1 MSSKYDKYLQGVN
14 PQPNEFKEDTI
25 PDNKQFLLDVELPD
39 QTPSKNKYD
48 KYLKSDDIMNTK
60 VFPRDPKTEFGI
72 GEAFLLGLGDS
83 VRGIS
88 QFVGRE
94 KGFFME
100 ETLEEQQ
107 RRLNKAMQAPG
118 GGLVAAAYFGGAI
131 LDPVTWLIPVLKGKK
146 LWQMAKFGA
155 VAGGLGGALGYVDE
169 QSLFDTRSKQAL
181 GGALGGAII
190 TPAIGKGLQLLK
202 VKQLKKSF
210 GISED
215 ESPDISKLKE
225 KDFIQVK
232 LPGSEDVTIFKKGR
246 KKPIQKIK
254 GRGDVILNARKRIK
268 FKNVETKNDIPTKIN
283 TNQQNDKSFILRGP
297 REFFKTLLGPYKAAQ
312 NIYEKNVGK
321 PAFDY
326 FTQGKFG
333 PELGS
338 GLVGGAYGFSLP
350 EEDGNTL
357 TRFNRAVLGF
367 MAGAAGMG
375 VARKAKIP
383 GTAVGKQDDI
393 SFATWLGRQFIDGFK
408 LPKDIARLKAIDL
421 GGLRGKIELEALRIA
436 QKAQQLTPDEKKIL
450 YNMLEGDIKFNIGVK
465 AIDNLSKQARKNIN
479 KVTQMYVDAGLI
491 TEETALRNIKRYL
504 RRTYSGDPAPKLG
517 SDLKAR
523 GILEDISPTEWLEKY
538 SKTKAFTIDDSGKTV
553 PLQNHNGWELF
564 GDVDL
569 SFKLQKELGIDDST
583 ATPELVKKL
592 AKNKKYR
599 NKKIFTARWEYTK
612 QERLGMGEIEDG
624 AFAIL
629 ETGRLMSK
637 TLPQYK
643 FYADVA
649 QLPFVKTDPST
660 EEIDRLGL
668 VQIPTGNRPDTI
680 QPTYGKLAGKFVPV
694 EVKNNI
700 VDIYKASNPDQGFF
714 EKYRKLNQIWK
725 SSKTAWNPTVHVNN
739 IVSNFVLTDLVD
751 GNILLLPRA
760 AAAFGDAAKGKR
772 SKVLELAQTHGVFDV
787 DYVTRELGD
796 IDAKKIT
803 SKLYEVDPNKNAF
816 ENATSIAKI
825 VHNDLILKDKLG
837 LQKLSDWY
845 RSEDAIFRLALF
857 MDRLNKG
864 YSAADAALDAR
875 KSFIDYNISAPAIN
889 KLRNLPTPFLA
900 YTYRVIPILAE
911 TAVVRPWKFA
921 KYAVLG
927 YMLNNLGALLG
938 EGDEEAERAAASQ
951 NRQGR
956 VFGLPI
962 LPHRSIKLPTQD
974 KSRYIDI
981 TRYVPGGD
989 VLDLGE
995 GRTIPGLP
1003 APLQPSFGL
1012 AGDLLFPLIG
1022 YDIFKGEKLRGQG
1035 VSMFDDML
1043 IRGKAVV
1050 EKNIPNFPFVPGA
1063 YSTRKIE
1070 EARVGDSPLKATDS
1084 ELVAFVNSIGIK
1096 IREVDITKERRIK
1109 TFEFSKKVRG
1119 IQQQLTT
1126 QANKYR
1132 NGSIS
1137 LAEYQEKEK
1146 KLVDKYNKI
1155 QQRYVKALNLPIKDR
1170 VLPKIGIPFT
1180 SSFAE
1185 GEALKTI
1192 GGAIKKQTEKLLPT
1206 ITPKTKINK
1215 YEKYLQ

>member
-1 MSSKYDKYLQGVN
+1 MASKYDKYLEGVN

-48 KYLKSDDIMNTK
+48 KYLKGGDIMDTK
-60 VFPRDPKTEFGI
+60 VFPRDRDTEFGI

-100 ETLEEQQ
+100 DTLEEQQ

-202 VKQLKKSF
+202 VKKLKKSF
-210 GISED
+210 GLSED
-215 ESPDISKLKE
+215 ESPDISKLNE

-232 LPGSEDVTIFKKGR
+232 LPGSEDVTVVREGQKR
-246 KKPIQKIK
+246 AVQKIK
-254 GRGDVILNARKRIK
+254 GRGDLIVNVRKKIK
-268 FKNVETKNDIPTKIN
+268 FKNIETKNDIPTKVN
-283 TNQQNDKSFILRGP
+283 PNQQNDKSFILRGP

-312 NIYEKNVGK
+312 KIYEKNLGK

-326 FTQGKFG
+326 FSKGPLG

-350 EEDGNTL
+350 EEDSNTI
-357 TRFNRAVLGF
+357 TRLNRAVLGF
-367 MAGAAGMG
+367 MAGAAGMRG
-375 VARKAKIP
+375 FKTVKIP

-393 SFATWLGRQFIDGFK
+393 SLATYLGRLFVDEFK
-408 LPKDIARLKAIDL
+408 LPKEIAKLKALDL
-421 GGLRGKIELEALRIA
+421 GGLRGKIELEAIRIA
-436 QKAQQLTPDEKKIL
+436 QRAQQLTPDEKKVL
-450 YNMLEGDIKFNIGVK
+450 YNMLEGDIKYDIGVK
-465 AIDNLSKQARKNIN
+465 ELDNLSKKARQNIN
-479 KVTQMYVDAGLI
+479 DVTQMYVDAGLI

-504 RRTYSGDPAPKLG
+504 RRTYSGDPPAKLG

-523 GILEDISPTEWLEKY
+523 GVIEEISPKEWVEKY
-538 SKTKAFTIDDSGKTV
+538 SKTKAFTIDDAGKTI
-553 PLQNHNGWELF
+553 PLEGHNGWELF
-564 GDVDL
+564 GRV
-569 SFKLQKELGIDDST
+569 SGKLPKDIDDNR
-583 ATPELVKKL
+583 ATPELIEKL
-592 AKNKKYR
+592 AKDKKFADE
-599 NKKIFTARWEYTK
+599 KIVNARWEYSK

-643 FYADVA
+643 FYADIA
-649 QLPFVKTDPST
+649 QLPFVKTNPSN

-668 VQIPTGNRPDTI
+668 VQIPKTTREGTL
-680 QPTYGKLAGKFVPV
+680 QPIYGKLSGKFVPP
-694 EVKNNI
+694 EVKQNI
-700 VDIYKASNPDQGFF
+700 VSIYNASNPKQGFF
-714 EKYRKLNQIWK
+714 ENYRKINQIWK

-751 GNILLLPRA
+751 GNILLLPKA
-760 AAAFGDAAKGKR
+760 ATAFSDAAKGKR
-772 SKVLELAQTHGVFDV
+772 SKVLELAQTHGVFDA
-787 DYVTRELGD
+787 DYVTKELD
-796 IDAKKIT
+796 FLDPKKIS
-803 SKLYEVDPNKNAF
+803 SKIYKVDPEKNAF
-816 ENATSIAKI
+816 ENATGIAK
-825 VHNDLILKDKLG
+825 NMYTDLILKEKVG

-864 YSAADAALDAR
+864 YSPADAAIDAR
-875 KSFIDYNISAPAIN
+875 KSFIDYNISAPGIN
-889 KLRNLPTPFLA
+889 ALRNLPTPFLA

-989 VLDLGE
+989 VLDLGQ
-995 GRTIPGLP
+995 GTIPGLP

-1022 YDIFKGEKLRGQG
+1022 YDIFKGDKLRGQG
-1035 VSMFDDML
+1035 VSMYDDML

-1084 ELVAFVNSIGIK
+1084 ELLAFANSIGIK
-1096 IREVDITKERRIK
+1096 IREVDLTKERRIK
-1109 TFEFSKKVRG
+1109 TFEFSKRVRG

-1126 QANKYR
+1126 QANKYK

-1137 LAEYQEKEK
+1137 IEEYRKKEKE
-1146 KLVDKYNKI
+1146 LTDKYNKI
-1155 QQRYVKALNLPIKDR
+1155 QARYVKALNLPVKDK

-1185 GEALKTI
+1185 GEALETI
-1192 GGAIKKQTEKLLPT
+1192 GSAIKEQTERLLPT
-1206 ITPKTKINK
+1206 FTPKSKKNK
-1215 YEKYLQ
+1215 YDKYLQ

>member
-1 MSSKYDKYLQGVN
+1 MASKYDKYLQGVN
-14 PQPNEFKEDTI
+14 PQPNELKEDTI

-48 KYLKSDDIMNTK
+48 KYLKGGDIMDTK
-60 VFPRDPKTEFGI
+60 VFPRDPETEFGI
-72 GEAFLLGLGDS
+72 GQAFLLGLGDS

-169 QSLFDTRSKQAL
+169 QGLFNTRSQQAL

-202 VKQLKKSF
+202 VKKLKKSF
-210 GISED
+210 GLSED
-215 ESPDISKLKE
+215 ESPDISKLNE

-232 LPGSEDVTIFKKGR
+232 LPGSEDVTVVREGQKRAVK
-246 KKPIQKIK
+246 KIK
-254 GRGDVILNARKRIK
+254 GRGDVILNVRKKIK
-268 FKNVETKNDIPTKIN
+268 FKNIETKNDIPTKVN
-283 TNQQNDKSFILRGP
+283 PNQQNDKSFILRGP

-312 NIYEKNVGK
+312 NIYEKNLGK

-350 EEDGNTL
+350 EEDGNTI
-357 TRFNRAVLGF
+357 TRLNRAVLGF
-367 MAGAAGMG
+367 MAGAAGMKG
-375 VARKAKIP
+375 LRAAKIP
-383 GTAVGKQDDI
+383 GTAVGKQDEI
-393 SFATWLGRQFIDGFK
+393 SLATYLGRAFIDEFK
-408 LPKDIARLKAIDL
+408 LPKEIAKLKAIDL
-421 GGLRGKIELEALRIA
+421 GGLRGKIELEAIRIA
-436 QKAQQLTPDEKKIL
+436 QKAQQLTPDEKKVL
-450 YNMLEGDIKFNIGVK
+450 YNMLEGDIKFDVGVK
-465 AIDNLSKQARKNIN
+465 ELDNLSKKARENIN
-479 KVTQMYVDAGLI
+479 DVTQMYVDAGLI

-504 RRTYSGDPAPKLG
+504 RRTYSGDPPAKLG

-523 GILEDISPTEWLEKY
+523 GVIEEISPKEWVEKY
-538 SKTKAFTIDDSGKTV
+538 SKTKAFTIDDAGKTV
-553 PLQNHNGWELF
+553 PLENHNGWELF
-564 GDVDL
+564 GRV
-569 SFKLQKELGIDDST
+569 SGKLPKDIDDNR
-583 ATPELVKKL
+583 ATPELIEKL
-592 AKNKKYR
+592 AKDKKFADE
-599 NKKIFTARWEYTK
+599 KIVNTRWEYTK

-643 FYADVA
+643 FYADIA
-649 QLPFVKTDPST
+649 QLPFVKTNPSN
-660 EEIDRLGL
+660 EEIERLGL
-668 VQIPTGNRPDTI
+668 VQIPKTTREGTL
-680 QPTYGKLAGKFVPV
+680 QPIYGKLAGKFVPP
-694 EVKNNI
+694 EVKQNI
-700 VDIYKASNPDQGFF
+700 VNIYKASNPKQGFF
-714 EKYRKLNQIWK
+714 ENYRKINQIWK

-751 GNILLLPRA
+751 GNILLLPKA
-760 AAAFGDAAKGKR
+760 ATAFSDAAKGKR

-787 DYVTRELGD
+787 DYVTKELD
-796 IDAKKIT
+796 FLDPKKIS
-803 SKLYEVDPNKNAF
+803 SKIYKVDPEKNAF
-816 ENATSIAKI
+816 ENATGIAK
-825 VHNDLILKDKLG
+825 NMYTDLILKEKVG

-864 YSAADAALDAR
+864 FSPADAALDAR
-875 KSFIDYNISAPAIN
+875 KSFIDYNISAPGIN
-889 KLRNLPTPFLA
+889 ALRNLPTPFLA

-989 VLDLGE
+989 VLDLGQ
-995 GRTIPGLP
+995 GTIPGLP

-1022 YDIFKGEKLRGQG
+1022 YDIFKGDKLRGQG

-1084 ELVAFVNSIGIK
+1084 ELLAFANSIGIK
-1096 IREVDITKERRIK
+1096 IREVDLTKERRIK
-1109 TFEFSKKVRG
+1109 TFEFSKRVRG
-1119 IQQQLTT
+1119 IREQLTT

-1137 LAEYQEKEK
+1137 IEEYRKKEKE
-1146 KLVDKYNKI
+1146 LTDKYNKI
-1155 QQRYVKALNLPIKDR
+1155 EARYVKALNLPIKDR

-1185 GEALKTI
+1185 GEALETI
-1192 GGAIKKQTEKLLPT
+1192 GSAIKEQTERLLPT
-1206 ITPKTKINK
+1206 FTPKTKKNK

>member
-1 MSSKYDKYLQGVN
+1 MSSKYNKYLEGVN
-14 PQPNEFKEDTI
+14 PQPNEFKVDTL
-25 PDNKQFLLDVELPD
+25 PDNKDFLKDIELPD

-48 KYLKSDDIMNTK
+48 KYLKGGDIMDTK
-60 VFPRDPKTEFGI
+60 VFPRDSETEFGI

-100 ETLEEQQ
+100 DTLEEQQ

-181 GGALGGAII
+181 GGALGGALI

-202 VKQLKKSF
+202 VKKLKKSF
-210 GISED
+210 GLDD

-232 LPGSEDVTIFKKGR
+232 LPGSEDITVIREG
-246 KKPIQKIK
+246 QKRAVKRIK
-254 GRGDVILNARKRIK
+254 GRGDVILNARKKIN
-268 FKNVETKNDIPTKIN
+268 FKKVETSNDIPKKIN
-283 TNQQNDKSFILRGP
+283 PNQQNDKSFILRGP
-297 REFFKTLLGPYKAAQ
+297 REFFKTILGPYKATQ
-312 NIYEKNVGK
+312 QFYEKNIGK

-326 FTQGKFG
+326 FSKGKFG

-350 EEDGNTL
+350 EEDGNST
-357 TRFNRAVLGF
+357 TRFGRAVVGF
-367 MAGAAGMG
+367 MAGAAGMKG
-375 VARKAKIP
+375 FKSIKVP

-393 SFATWLGRQFIDGFK
+393 SVATYLGRAFIDGFK
-408 LPKDIARLKAIDL
+408 LPKEIAKLKAIDL
-421 GGLRGKIELEALRIA
+421 GGLRGKLELQALRIA

-450 YNMLEGDIKFNIGVK
+450 YNMLEGDIKYDIGVK
-465 AIDNLSKQARKNIN
+465 PIDNLSKQARENIN
-479 KVTQMYVDAGLI
+479 SVTQMYVNAGLI

-504 RRTYSGDPAPKLG
+504 RRTYAGDPPAKLG

-523 GILEDISPTEWLEKY
+523 GVLEEISPTEWVKKY
-538 SKTKAFTIDDSGKTV
+538 SKTKAFTIDDAGKTI
-553 PLQNHNGWELF
+553 PLEGHNGWELF
-564 GDVDL
+564 GRV
-569 SFKLQKELGIDDST
+569 SGKLPKNIDDNK
-583 ATPELVKKL
+583 ATPELIEKL
-592 AKNKKYR
+592 SKDKKYADE
-599 NKKIFTARWEYTK
+599 KIVNVRWEYTK
-612 QERLGMGEIEDG
+612 QERLGMGELEDG

-629 ETGRLMSK
+629 ETGRLMSQ

-649 QLPFVKTDPST
+649 QLPFVKTNPSND
-660 EEIDRLGL
+660 EIDRLGL
-668 VQIPTGNRPDTI
+668 VQISKDTRPGTL
-680 QPTYGKLAGKFVPV
+680 QPTYGKLAGKFVPP
-694 EVKNNI
+694 EVKENI
-700 VDIYKASNPDQGFF
+700 VNIYKSSNPKQGFF
-714 EKYRKLNQIWK
+714 KQYRTLNQIWK

-751 GNILLLPRA
+751 GNILLLPKA
-760 AAAFGDAAKGKR
+760 AAAFSDAAKGKR
-772 SKVLELAQTHGVFDV
+772 SKVLEMAQTHGVFDV
-787 DYVTRELGD
+787 DYVTRELAELD
-796 IDAKKIT
+796 PKKIS
-803 SKLYEVDPNKNAF
+803 SKIYQVNAEKNVF
-816 ENATSIAKI
+816 ENGTAIAKNMYTD
-825 VHNDLILKDKLG
+825 VILKEKLG
-837 LQKLSDWY
+837 LQTLSEWY

-857 MDRLNKG
+857 MDRINKG

-875 KSFIDYNISAPAIN
+875 KSFIDYNISAPGIN
-889 KLRNLPTPFLA
+889 ALRNLPTPFLA
-900 YTYRVIPILAE
+900 YTYRVVPILAE

-938 EGDEEAERAAASQ
+938 VGDEKAERAAATE
-951 NRQGR
+951 NRKGR

-962 LPHRSIKLPTQD
+962 FPHRNIKLPTQD

-989 VLDLGE
+989 VLDLGR
-995 GRTIPGLP
+995 GTIPGLP

-1012 AGDLLFPLIG
+1012 AGDVLFPLIG
-1022 YDIFKGEKLRGQG
+1022 YDIFKGDKLRGQG

-1070 EARVGDSPLKATDS
+1070 EARVGDSPLKATNS
-1084 ELVAFVNSIGIK
+1084 ELLAFLNAVGIK
-1096 IREVDITKERRIK
+1096 IREIDLTKERRIK
-1109 TFEFSKKVRG
+1109 TFEFARRTRG

-1126 QANKYR
+1126 QANKYK

-1137 LAEYQEKEK
+1137 IQEYRKKEKE
-1146 KLVDKYNKI
+1146 LTDKYNKI
-1155 QQRYVKALNLPIKDR
+1155 QARYITAINLPVKDKTP
-1170 VLPKIGIPFT
+1170 PKIGIPFT

-1185 GEALKTI
+1185 GKALETI
-1192 GGAIKKQTEKLLPT
+1192 GEAIIKQTEKL
-1206 ITPKTKINK
+1206 ISPKKKKTNK
-1215 YEKYLQ
+1215 YEQFLQ

>member
-1 MSSKYDKYLQGVN
+1 MASKYEQFIQDLPGQA
-14 PQPNEFKEDTI
+14 NEFKVDNL
-25 PDNKQFLLDVELPD
+25 PDNKSFLKDIEIPD
-39 QTPSKNKYD
+39 QNPKKNKYED
-48 KYLKSDDIMNTK
+48 FLQDDIMNTK
-60 VFPRDPKTEFGI
+60 VFPKDPETEFGI
-72 GEAFLLGLGDS
+72 GQAFLLGLGDS

-94 KGFFME
+94 KGFFMD

-107 RRLNKAMQAPG
+107 RRLNTAMQAPG

-169 QSLFDTRSKQAL
+169 NSLFDTRSKQAL

-202 VKQLKKSF
+202 VKKLKKSF

-215 ESPDISKLKE
+215 ESPDISKLNE
-225 KDFIQVK
+225 NDFIQVK
-232 LPGSEDVTIFKKGR
+232 LPGSEDVTVVREGQKRAVKKV
-246 KKPIQKIK
+246 K
-254 GRGDVILNARKRIK
+254 GRGDVILNARKNIK
-268 FKNVETKNDIPTKIN
+268 FKKVETSNDIPKTVN
-283 TNQQNDKSFILRGP
+283 QNQQNDKSFLLRGP
-297 REFFKTLLGPYKAAQ
+297 REFFKTLLGPYKAVK
-312 NIYEKNVGK
+312 NSYEKNIGK

-326 FTQGKFG
+326 FTEGKFG

-350 EEDGNTL
+350 EEDSNTT
-357 TRFNRAVLGF
+357 TRLSRAVLGF
-367 MAGAAGMG
+367 MAGAAGMKG
-375 VARKAKIP
+375 LRTAKIP
-383 GTAVGKQDDI
+383 GTAVGKQDDLSI
-393 SFATWLGRQFIDGFK
+393 ATYLGRAFIDGFK
-408 LPKDIARLKAIDL
+408 LPKEIAKLKAIDL
-421 GGLRGKIELEALRIA
+421 GGLRGKIELQALRIA
-436 QKAQQLTPDEKKIL
+436 QKANQLTPDEKKIL
-450 YNMLEGDIKFNIGVK
+450 YNMLEGDIQYPVGIK
-465 AIDNLSKQARKNIN
+465 ALDNLSKEARENIN
-479 KVTQMYVDAGLI
+479 GVTQMYIDAGLI

-504 RRTYSGDPAPKLG
+504 RRSYAGDPPAKLG

-523 GILEDISPTEWLEKY
+523 GIIEEISPKEWLERY
-538 SKTKAFTIDDSGKTV
+538 SKEKAFIIDDAGKTV
-553 PLQNHNGWELF
+553 PLEGHNGWELF
-564 GDVDL
+564 GRVKGKKLEGEDNIATEDL
-569 SFKLQKELGIDDST
+569 I
-583 ATPELVKKL
+583 KKL
-592 AKNKKYR
+592 AADPKKA
-599 NKKIFTARWEYTK
+599 NEKSVTIRWEYTK

-629 ETGRLMSK
+629 ETGRLMSQ

-649 QLPFVKTDPST
+649 QLPFVKTSPSN

-668 VQIPTGNRPDTI
+668 VQIPTTKREGTI
-680 QPTYGKLAGKFVPV
+680 QPVYGKLAGKFVPP
-694 EVKNNI
+694 EVKENI
-700 VDIYKASNPDQGFF
+700 VNIYKASSPKQGFF
-714 EKYRKLNQIWK
+714 KQYRTLNQIWK

-751 GNILLLPRA
+751 GNIILLPKA
-760 AAAFGDAAKGKR
+760 ATAFSDAAKGKR

-787 DYVTRELGD
+787 DYVTKELGD
-796 IDAKKIT
+796 IDPKKIN
-803 SKLYEVDPNKNAF
+803 SKIYQVDPEKNAF
-816 ENATSIAKI
+816 ENATGIAKNMYTD
-825 VHNDLILKDKLG
+825 VILKDKLG

-845 RSEDAIFRLALF
+845 RSEDAVFRLALF

-875 KSFIDYNISAPAIN
+875 KSFIDYNISAPGIN
-889 KLRNLPTPFLA
+889 ALRNLPTPFLA

-927 YMLNNLGALLG
+927 YMLNNLGSLLG
-938 EGDEEAERAAASQ
+938 EGDEEAERAAATQ
-951 NRQGR
+951 NRQGKI
-956 VFGLPI
+956 FGLPF

-974 KSRYIDI
+974 KSRYIDV

-995 GRTIPGLP
+995 GKTIPLLP

-1022 YDIFKGEKLRGQG
+1022 YDIFKAEKVRGQG
-1035 VSMFDDML
+1035 VSAFDDFL

-1084 ELVAFVNSIGIK
+1084 ELLAFANSIGIK
-1096 IREVDITKERRIK
+1096 IREIDLTRERRIK
-1109 TFEFSKKVRG
+1109 TFEFAKRVRG
-1119 IQQQLTT
+1119 IREQLTT

-1137 LAEYQEKEK
+1137 IEEYRKKEKE
-1146 KLVDKYNKI
+1146 LTDKYNKI
-1155 QQRYVKALNLPIKDR
+1155 EERYVKALNLPVKQKD
-1170 VLPKIGIPFT
+1170 LPKIGGITSPF
-1180 SSFAE
+1180 SE
-1185 GEALKTI
+1185 GEALGTI
-1192 GGAIKKQTEKLLPT
+1192 GEAIMKQTEKLIPS
-1206 ITPKTKINK
+1206 KEKKEINK
-1215 YEKYLQ
+1215 YEQFLQ

>member
-1 MSSKYDKYLQGVN
+1 MASKYDKYLEGVN

-48 KYLKSDDIMNTK
+48 KYLKGNDIMNTK
-60 VFPRDPKTEFGI
+60 VFPRDTETEFGV
-72 GEAFLLGLGDS
+72 GQAFLLGLGDS

-88 QFVGRE
+88 QFAGRE

-169 QSLFDTRSKQAL
+169 NSFLDTRTKQA
-181 GGALGGAII
+181 GAGIAGGAIL
-190 TPAIGKGLQLLK
+190 TPVLGKTLQALK
-202 VKQLKKSF
+202 VKKL
-210 GISED
+210 GLD
-215 ESPDISKLKE
+215 EQAPDISKLKE

-232 LPGSEDVTIFKKGR
+232 LPGSEDVTVIKEGQKR
-246 KKPIQKIK
+246 AVQKIK
-254 GRGDVILNARKRIK
+254 GRGDLVVNVRKKIN
-268 FKNVETKNDIPTKIN
+268 FKNIETKNDIPKKIN
-283 TNQQNDKSFILRGP
+283 PNQQNDKSFILRGP
-297 REFFKTLLGPYKAAQ
+297 REFFKTLLGPYKAAK

-326 FTQGKFG
+326 FSKGQFG

-367 MAGAAGMG
+367 MAGAAGMKG
-375 VARKAKIP
+375 LKTVKIP

-393 SFATWLGRQFIDGFK
+393 SLATYLGRAFIDEFK
-408 LPKDIARLKAIDL
+408 LPKEIAKLKAIDL
-421 GGLRGKIELEALRIA
+421 GGLRGKIELDALRIA
-436 QKAQQLTPDEKKIL
+436 QKAQQLTPDEKKVL
-450 YNMLEGDIKFNIGVK
+450 YNMLEGDIKYDIGVK
-465 AIDNLSKQARKNIN
+465 KLDDLSKKARENIN
-479 KVTQMYVDAGLI
+479 DVTQMYVDAGLI

-504 RRTYSGDPAPKLG
+504 RRTYSGDPPAKLG

-523 GILEDISPTEWLEKY
+523 GVIEEISPKEWVEKY
-538 SKTKAFTIDDSGKTV
+538 SKTKAFTIDDAGKTV
-553 PLQNHNGWELF
+553 PLENHNGWELF
-564 GDVDL
+564 GRVRNPEGAKL
-569 SFKLQKELGIDDST
+569 SKDIDDNR
-583 ATPELVKKL
+583 ATPELIEKL
-592 AKNKKYR
+592 AKDKKFA
-599 NKKIFTARWEYTK
+599 NEKIVNTRWEYSK

-649 QLPFVKTDPST
+649 QLPFVKTNPSN
-660 EEIDRLGL
+660 EEIERLGL
-668 VQIPTGNRPDTI
+668 VKIPTDTRRDTI
-680 QPTYGKLAGKFVPV
+680 QPIYGKLAGKFVPP
-694 EVKNNI
+694 EVKENI
-700 VDIYKASNPDQGFF
+700 VSIYKSSNPKQGFF
-714 EKYRKLNQIWK
+714 KNYRTLNQIWK

-751 GNILLLPRA
+751 GNISLLPKA
-760 AAAFGDAAKGKR
+760 AGAFSDAAKGKR
-772 SKVLELAQTHGVFDV
+772 SKVLEMAQTHGVFDV
-787 DYVTRELGD
+787 DYVTKELGD
-796 IDAKKIT
+796 IDPKKV
-803 SKLYEVDPNKNAF
+803 SSRMYQVDPNKNAF
-816 ENATSIAKI
+816 ENGVEIAKFA
-825 VHNDLILKDKLG
+825 HRDLILKDKLG

-864 YSAADAALDAR
+864 YSPADAALDAR
-875 KSFIDYNISAPAIN
+875 KSFIDYNISAPGIN
-889 KLRNLPTPFLA
+889 ALRNLPTPFLA

-938 EGDEEAERAAASQ
+938 EGDEKAERAAASQ

-962 LPHRSIKLPTQD
+962 LPHRTIKLPTQD

-1022 YDIFKGEKLRGQG
+1022 YDIFKGEKIRGQG
-1035 VSMFDDML
+1035 VSMFDDIV
-1043 IRGKAVV
+1043 IRSKAVV

-1070 EARVGDSPLKATDS
+1070 EARVGDSPLKATNS
-1084 ELVAFVNSIGIK
+1084 ELLAFVNSIGIK
-1096 IREVDITKERRIK
+1096 IREIDLTKERRIK
-1109 TFEFSKKVRG
+1109 TFEFAKRVRG

-1126 QANKYR
+1126 QTNKYR

-1137 LAEYQEKEK
+1137 LSEYQEKEK
-1146 KLVDKYNKI
+1146 ELTNKYNKI
-1155 QQRYVKALNLPIKDR
+1155 QQRYYKALNLPVKDR
-1170 VLPKIGIPFT
+1170 ILPKIGIPFT

-1185 GEALKTI
+1185 GEALETI
-1192 GGAIKKQTEKLLPT
+1192 GGAIKTQTEKLLPT
-1206 ITPKTKINK
+1206 FTPKTKKNK